1 MLSITEYRRSPWVF
15 LWPAQRVDVI
25 FFLLY
30 AVHMPKQ
37 RHSQRYSASN
47 GLVFQ
52 DVGHRYHR
60 QVMWYLTRQGNLIL
74 TCHTSKMNC
83 SKLLTNDETPMVLR
97 NARLRINGLSVGTWD
112 DELDPNRLRVNIVE
126 LLMPVFRTMRLRGN
140 GRSTRGQWRRQLE
153 LE

>member
-1 MLSITEYRRSPWVF
+1 MDF
-15 LWPAQRVDVI
+15 KQRVRTYLI
-25 FFLLY
+25 R
-30 AVHMPKQ
+30 KQ
-37 RHSQRYSASN
+37 RLLAYPEGIALAGVLREFSFDRLKEWMLFFSYYMLYICQSK
-47 GLVFQ
+47 GI
-52 DVGHRYHR
+52 HRGTVHDE
-60 QVMWYLTRQGNLIL
+60 TGNLIL

-140 GRSTRGQWRRQLE
+140 GRSTRGQ
-153 LE
+153 